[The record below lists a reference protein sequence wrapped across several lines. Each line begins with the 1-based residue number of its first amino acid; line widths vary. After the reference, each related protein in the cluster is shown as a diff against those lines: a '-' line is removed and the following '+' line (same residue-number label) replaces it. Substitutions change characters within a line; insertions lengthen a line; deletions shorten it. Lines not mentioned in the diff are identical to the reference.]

1 MKTRRRHLT
10 ETRRRHLM
18 EAPTNRLPSAVIFD
32 ALGHQASHELEVWN
46 TPTHIIWN
54 SQPPHE
60 RVPRRPLRLKL
71 IIRKP
76 TCITGISLM

>member
-32 ALGHQASHELEVWN
+32 ALGHQASHELEHAY
-46 TPTHIIWN
+46 THHLELPT
-54 SQPPHE
+54 S
-60 RVPRRPLRLKL
+60 
-71 IIRKP
+71 
-76 TCITGISLM
+76 T